1 MNRRTKTECENYST
15 NALGIRNSK
24 AAKIKRQVYPELAR
38 TEFFEGASGLEEVN
52 YSASTT
58 PTFVKKKREAQVFV
72 KEIHNQGR
80 YVLLVGAAGSGK
92 TTLAKR
98 YSLLA
103 LNNETT
109 KKFTFVHFINI
120 RDTRTGKC
128 TPSKFL
134 FEDNLIGDKLKDCI
148 KIGFSWLQDE
158 RAQDSTLFVFDGL
171 DTAPWDLDDTYHSCM
186 GYDDTE
192 MPSTIMFN
200 ILRGHLFPKST
211 ILLTSREYG
220 VSRLRPELRPTA
232 TVALRGLAPAD
243 MRILVEDIGGD
254 RSLDI
259 WKAIEDKSQNLMQ
272 LCSNPLFLTFVIM
285 IHHYE
290 EHPPKSFSGI
300 IIQLLE
306 RHIRSNNR
314 QMPAEK
320 ITEILHK
327 LKILS
332 YRALQRKS
340 VVFSIED
347 LKTAELDPEEIKDL
361 VIGSPKPESVLDQL
375 LMPKDFHYFFCH
387 QAIQVRLND
396 L

>member
-1 MNRRTKTECENYST
+1 M
-15 NALGIRNSK
+15 RNTK
-24 AAKIKRQVYPELAR
+24 AAKIKRQVFPELAR
-38 TEFFEGASGLEEVN
+38 TEFFEGASGLEELD
-52 YSASTT
+52 YSATT
-58 PTFVKKKREAQVFV
+58 APKTIKKKREAQVFV

-98 YSLLA
+98 YSLMA
-103 LNNETT
+103 LNGETT
-109 KKFTFVHFINI
+109 KAYTFVHFVNI

-134 FEDNLIGDKLKDCI
+134 FEDNLIGDSFKQPI
-148 KIGFSWLQDE
+148 KIGYSWLQDE
-158 RAQDSTLFVFDGL
+158 AVQESVLFVFDGL
-171 DTAPWDLDDTYHSCM
+171 DTAPWDLDDTYHSRM
-186 GYDDTE
+186 SYDDAE

-200 ILRGHLFPKST
+200 ILQGHLFPKST

-220 VSRLRPELRPTA
+220 VSRLRPELRPNA
-232 TVALRGLAPAD
+232 TVAMRGLAPAD
-243 MRILVEDIGGD
+243 MKILVEDLGGD
-254 RSLDI
+254 RCLDI

-290 EHPPKSFSGI
+290 KYPPKSFSGI

-327 LKILS
+327 LKSLS
-332 YRALQRKS
+332 YLALQRKS

-347 LKTAELDPEEIKDL
+347 LQAAGLDPDDIKDL
-361 VIGSPKPESVLDQL
+361 VIGSPKPDSVLDQL

-387 QAIQVRLND
+387 QAIQVRFSA
-396 L
+396 